1 MTFRLDNKTKNHH
14 RYSFERMLE
23 ESVSFLALSEYDL
36 RHKALGRNDSRRSMK
51 MQKIAY
57 WSGLRIKC
65 SHDCMYVLMLFS
77 LLLCQIQQVFSAEIN
92 TGIQATRSVASY
104 TLPNLSLINHQGEYV
119 ALPTLLEGDGPVV
132 LDFFFASCSTI
143 CPVLSASFVHLQ
155 QSWDEP
161 QKLRLISIA
170 IDPEHDTPEVLR
182 DYRKRH
188 KAGPDWI
195 LLTGKRADVEQVMKA
210 FDAFVVNKMSHKP
223 LTFIHAPGKQTWI
236 RLEGTLSG
244 SQLLDEVRASLK
256 P

>member
-1 MTFRLDNKTKNHH
+1 M
-14 RYSFERMLE
+14 
-23 ESVSFLALSEYDL
+23 A
-36 RHKALGRNDSRRSMK
+36 
-51 MQKIAY
+51 KIKY
-57 WSGLRIKC
+57 QSGLRFKGIHRC
-65 SHDCMYVLMLFS
+65 IYVQMLF
-77 LLLCQIQQVFSAEIN
+77 LMLLCQIQQVFSAETD
-92 TGIQATRSVASY
+92 TGIAATRTVASY
-104 TLPNLSLINHQGEYV
+104 AVPKLSLINHNGEYV
-119 ALPTLLEGDGPVV
+119 SLPTLLEGEGPVV

-155 QSWDEP
+155 QAWDQP

-223 LTFIHAPGKQTWI
+223 LTFIYAPGKQTWI
-236 RLEGTLSG
+236 RLEGTLPG
-244 SQLLDEVRASLK
+244 AQLLEEVRASLK